1 MLKIPRTRKF
11 DMICQ
16 ILSLTTPPG
25 RHVTKLQAG
34 QAMSCEL
41 GFYRAGIGD
50 FIYLQID
57 ELRKFDK
64 KCQIFLA
71 HTTFGRISPSIN
83 SYTQAGTFLKFE
95 TVYLSLGEIKSTK

>member
-34 QAMSCEL
+34 RATSCEL
-41 GFYRAGIGD
+41 GAGD
-50 FIYLQID
+50 FIHLQID

-64 KCQIFLA
+64 KCQIFPA
-71 HTTFGRISPSIN
+71 RATFGRISH
-83 SYTQAGTFLKFE
+83 L
-95 TVYLSLGEIKSTK
+95 